1 MLWVVM
7 SLCFFGFL
15 RLGEVVLP
23 SDSSYDQ
30 TNPSYFQVS
39 LKRLK
44 ADQFRNGM
52 KIMIGCAVCPL
63 CRVVSVLAYMALRG
77 QVRTHSSGSRMAI
90 F

>member
-1 MLWVVM
+1 MLWAVM

-15 RLGEVVLP
+15 RSGEVVLP

-30 TNPSYFQVS
+30 MNPSYFQVS
-39 LKRLK
+39 LKRSK

-63 CRVVSVLAYMALRG
+63 CRVASVLAY
-77 QVRTHSSGSRMAI
+77 SSGSRMAI